1 MSLFAHLTDSI
12 IFAMLGT
19 FNVWSFKMLQ
29 MIPVMISS
37 IKVIT
42 VLENILLIHS
52 NFVIVVPEPWVRP
65 AQERAP
71 CWAGISL
78 GQFAGWLGSRTGA
91 FPCLLRRECSSSRRA
106 CFCRRTWWL
115 ACSQTYPFP
124 FPWGQSP
131 TLRWRHRPGQR
142 SRCQTMQSNDKSE
155 H

>member
-52 NFVIVVPEPWVRP
+52 NFVIVVPEP
-65 AQERAP
+65 
-71 CWAGISL
+71 
-78 GQFAGWLGSRTGA
+78 
-91 FPCLLRRECSSSRRA
+91 
-106 CFCRRTWWL
+106 
-115 ACSQTYPFP
+115 
-124 FPWGQSP
+124 
-131 TLRWRHRPGQR
+131 
-142 SRCQTMQSNDKSE
+142 
-155 H
+155 